1 MTYTIELDATEERVL
16 EAAAARGVALDSYLR
31 EVLKR
36 QARREAQADEKEIA
50 RRAAVKRGR
59 GMFAHCGETPE
70 ERRRAKDEELRRE
83 AAL

>member
-1 MTYTIELDATEERVL
+1 MTHTLELPESVERVL
-16 EAAAARGVALDSYLR
+16 ERRARHRGVAL
-31 EVLKR
+31 EVLLVELA
-36 QARREAQADEKEIA
+36 QREAQTEESAEVA

-70 ERRRAKDEELRRE
+70 ERRRAKDEELQRE

>member
-1 MTYTIELDATEERVL
+1 VPLDV
-16 EAAAARGVALDSYLR
+16 YLG
-31 EVLKR
+31 EVLN
-36 QARREAQADEKEIA
+36 REAQTEESAEVA